1 MRASLQN
8 PASRIR
14 PQTTM
19 NASLR
24 LPKRTPGSC
33 RRFQASLHDN
43 IQLREGPGF
52 IRQRRIRINV
62 RGFQFETFQATL
74 EQFPETMLGCPARRI
89 QFYDPVQDQYCLDR
103 DPAAFDFILF
113 FYQSNGILARPETI
127 SKNAFSEELKFFG
140 ITEQDETDGKNSK
153 NVTEVSTTTEK
164 EELLATEIGRH
175 EEDLN
180 PNCPQ
185 RGENM
190 RAKCWLMM
198 EYPRSS
204 LAGRIWGGISITVI
218 LLSVFAFCL
227 ETMPELNCPT
237 DRLINTTFRVTNQ
250 STLSKTV
257 EPINN
262 RSHQTTTGRGTSL
275 TNSQYCSS
283 ARIWFVIE
291 TSTVIFFLIEYM
303 MRICTAPNRCN
314 FARSLFGILDVAAI
328 APYFIT
334 LAVYGWRTEMN
345 LQVTSFSVLRIIRL
359 CRVLR
364 VFKLS
369 RYSNG
374 LKIVGK
380 TFSDTWRTLSS
391 LMMCVLMAVILFSSF
406 LFYFEQSEAIGS
418 IVENFYWALITMT
431 TVGYGDVV
439 PRTLPGKL
447 TASACM
453 VFGIVLLL
461 ILPLP
466 VFVTHFCSLYEEEAD
481 KKKQNQQRGP
491 YQAPTLLEKLMSKH

>member
-1 MRASLQN
+1 MRASLKN
-8 PASRIR
+8 PASLIR

-19 NASLR
+19 NASLG
-24 LPKRTPGSC
+24 LPKRTPDSC
-33 RRFQASLHDN
+33 RRLQATSHDN
-43 IQLREGPGF
+43 VQIRESPGF

-74 EQFPETMLGCPARRI
+74 EQFPETMLGCPTRRI
-89 QFYDPVQDQYCLDR
+89 EFYDPVEDQYCLDR

-140 ITEQDETDGKNSK
+140 ITEPDEADGKSSK
-153 NVTEVSTTTEK
+153 NVTEASTTSENQ
-164 EELLATEIGRH
+164 ELLPTEIARH
-175 EEDLN
+175 EDVLN
-180 PNCPQ
+180 PNCTQ
-185 RGENM
+185 RRKNI
-190 RAKCWLMM
+190 RSKCWLMM

-204 LAGRIWGGISITVI
+204 LAGRIWGRISITVI

-227 ETMPELNCPT
+227 ETMPELNCPK
-237 DRLINTTFRVTNQ
+237 DIMNTTNRVANQ
-250 STLSKTV
+250 STLNISL

-262 RSHQTTTGRGTSL
+262 GSHQMTTERGASL
-275 TNSQYCSS
+275 TNLQYCSS
-283 ARIWFVIE
+283 ARIWFVFE

-303 MRICTAPNRCN
+303 IRICTAPSRCN
-314 FARSLFGILDVAAI
+314 FVLSLFGIVDVAAI

-369 RYSNG
+369 RYSDG
-374 LKIVGK
+374 LKLVGK

-391 LMMCVLMAVILFSSF
+391 LMMCVFMAVILFSSF
-406 LFYFEQSEAIGS
+406 LFYFEETEAVGS

-481 KKKQNQQRGP
+481 KKKQNQQRGA
-491 YQAPTLLEKLMSKH
+491 YQTPTMLEKLMSKH

>member
-1 MRASLQN
+1 M
-8 PASRIR
+8 
-14 PQTTM
+14 
-19 NASLR
+19 
-24 LPKRTPGSC
+24 PKRTPDCC
-33 RRFQASLHDN
+33 RRFQAIPRDNLQLH
-43 IQLREGPGF
+43 QSSGR
-52 IRQRRIRINV
+52 IRQRRVRINV

-74 EQFPETMLGCPARRI
+74 EQFPETMLGCPTRRI
-89 QFYDPVQDQYCLDR
+89 EFYDPVSDQYYLDR

-140 ITEQDETDGKNSK
+140 ITEEDQADGKSPK
-153 NVTEVSTTTEK
+153 NVHEASTSSEDQ
-164 EELLATEIGRH
+164 ELLAVEIAPHDDDQRAK
-175 EEDLN
+175 DL
-180 PNCPQ
+180 
-185 RGENM
+185 

-204 LAGRIWGGISITVI
+204 LAGKIWGRISITVI

-227 ETMPELNCPT
+227 ETMPELNCPK
-237 DRLINTTFRVTNQ
+237 DVMNTTNLVKNQ
-250 STLSKTV
+250 STLHKSP

-262 RSHQTTTGRGTSL
+262 GSYQITTRAFV
-275 TNSQYCSS
+275 TNLQQCSS
-283 ARIWFVIE
+283 ARTWFVVE
-291 TSTVIFFLIEYM
+291 TTIVIFFLIEYLI
-303 MRICTAPNRCN
+303 RLFTSPNK
-314 FARSLFGILDVAAI
+314 RSFVLSFFGIVDVAAI

-345 LQVTSFSVLRIIRL
+345 LQVTSFSVLRIVRL

-369 RYSNG
+369 RYSDG

-391 LMMCVLMAVILFSSF
+391 LMMCVLMAVVLFSSF
-406 LFYFEQSEAIGS
+406 LYYFEENNEAIGS

-431 TVGYGDVV
+431 TVGYGDIV
-439 PRTLPGKL
+439 PRTLLGKL

-466 VFVTHFCSLYEEEAD
+466 VFVTHFCSLYEEKAD
-481 KKKQNQQRGP
+481 RKRQNQQRGA
-491 YQAPTLLEKLMSKH
+491 YETPTLLEKLMTKH

>member
-1 MRASLQN
+1 
-8 PASRIR
+8 
-14 PQTTM
+14 M
-19 NASLR
+19 NGSLR
-24 LPKRTPGSC
+24 VPKRTPDRC
-33 RRFQASLHDN
+33 RRLQATPCDDLQLH
-43 IQLREGPGF
+43 QSSGR
-52 IRQRRIRINV
+52 IRQRRVRINV

-74 EQFPETMLGCPARRI
+74 EQFPETMLGCPTRRI
-89 QFYDPVQDQYCLDR
+89 EFYDPVRDQYCLDR

-140 ITEQDETDGKNSK
+140 ITDQDETNEKSSK
-153 NVTEVSTTTEK
+153 NANEASTSSENQ
-164 EELLATEIGRH
+164 ELLAVEIEPH
-175 EEDLN
+175 EGH
-180 PNCPQ
+180 PNSTQ
-185 RGENM
+185 RPRNL
-190 RAKCWLMM
+190 RTKCWLMM

-204 LAGRIWGGISITVI
+204 LGGKIWGRISITVI

-227 ETMPELNCPT
+227 ETMPELNCPKE
-237 DRLINTTFRVTNQ
+237 IMNTTNLVANQ
-250 STLSKTV
+250 STLHKSL

-262 RSHQTTTGRGTSL
+262 GSYQMTTGTSV
-275 TNSQYCSS
+275 TNLQHCSS
-283 ARIWFVIE
+283 ARTWFVVE
-291 TSTVIFFLIEYM
+291 TSIVIFFLIEYLI
-303 MRICTAPNRCN
+303 RLFTAPRKCN
-314 FARSLFGILDVAAI
+314 FVFSLFGIVDLAAI

-334 LAVYGWRTEMN
+334 LAVHGWRTEMN
-345 LQVTSFSVLRIIRL
+345 LQVTSFSVLRIVRL

-369 RYSNG
+369 RYSDG

-380 TFSDTWRTLSS
+380 TFSDTWGTLSS
-391 LMMCVLMAVILFSSF
+391 LMMCVLMAVVLFSSF
-406 LFYFEQSEAIGS
+406 LYYFEENEAIGS

-439 PRTLPGKL
+439 PKTLLGKL

-466 VFVTHFCSLYEEEAD
+466 VFVTHFCSLYEEQAD
-481 KKKQNQQRGP
+481 KKKQNQQRGA
-491 YQAPTLLEKLMSKH
+491 YETPTLLETLMSKR